1 MSKIFSFKK
10 PVLTEGQFERLSNIF
25 DNAGQVV
32 FGIAVV
38 SPIISGFDRI
48 NLFVVISSLML
59 TFGLWLFSIMLAGK
73 DE

>member
-1 MSKIFSFKK
+1 MSKIIDLKR
-10 PVLTEGQFERLSNIF
+10 PALTENQFERLSNIF

-38 SPIISGFDRI
+38 SQIVSGFDRI

-59 TFGLWLFSIMLAGK
+59 TFGLWLFSITLAGK
-73 DE
+73 GE